1 MVNVEPGS
9 PVPLIVGV
17 VSEVVLPFIGQVI
30 ISGGGALVSTV
41 IVVLVRVLVFP
52 AASVRVTL
60 MVLDHSGSGDG
71 GANE

>member
-1 MVNVEPGS
+1 LVERVDPERLAGEVD
-9 PVPLIVGV
+9 PER
-17 VSEVVLPFIGQVI
+17 VSGERL
-30 ISGGGALVSTV
+30 STV